1 MIHAA
6 SPGAFVLASLQRP
19 REAQLVTIGV
29 IDDALDHG
37 LSSTVSCPRRR
48 RRDPKAYRHGTQVSS
63 AIALSAALAVA
74 LLFIR
79 QKPVYN

>member
-29 IDDALDHG
+29 IDDALDH
-37 LSSTVSCPRRR
+37 STVSCPRCRR
-48 RRDPKAYRHGTQVSS
+48 GDPKAYRHGTQVSS